1 MIDELV
7 RGFGLRTGRFT
18 SPHLSEITERIVL
31 DGTPVTP
38 QRFVEG
44 YEELVPY
51 LELVDS
57 TREIKLSFF
66 EVMVALAYSIFADAP
81 VDVAVVEVRLGGEWD
96 ATNELTGEVAVVTPI
111 DLDHTQL
118 LGNTVAEIA
127 HEKAGIIKPGATAV

>member
-1 MIDELV
+1 MQPTRERIAALLELLGRPQDAYRAFHLTGTNGKTSTARMIDELV

-44 YEELVPY
+44 YEELLPY

-66 EVMVALAYSIFADAP
+66 EVMVALAYSI
-81 VDVAVVEVRLGGEWD
+81 
-96 ATNELTGEVAVVTPI
+96 
-111 DLDHTQL
+111 
-118 LGNTVAEIA
+118 
-127 HEKAGIIKPGATAV
+127 